1 MVAPYK
7 NLYAVPKE
15 SFDAF
20 IKHKT
25 GSFPNVKSLKVNQLN
40 FNDGN
45 KIKPQ
50 HLGSDLHT
58 NNISRARVNAGG
70 QTSLSSTG
78 GGGVEQLNLGDQSQ
92 HIPNTSARVNVGG
105 QTSLSSTGDGG
116 VEQVNLGNQ
125 SQPSNEQDQ
134 NNSSSVS
141 FFDATGEPQEVP
153 SRHIVDETSSFQ
165 DERDER
171 RAQLENAASKLN
183 TINDEVAVN
192 DWLLNRKANEGEEFR
207 VDRDRSS
214 IFGNYDA
221 APENWGRNDPS
232 TNFPLIS
239 PQRLQPIVNPPTSPL
254 QTHPVDVSTFHTPTS
269 VRHDSTKRKQP
280 MVSTPHP
287 SSYGNNP
294 NYLDSPITRSPQ
306 FEAVSPPKKQLVQLP
321 IKPRRPSIST
331 AAFYGAP
338 KPKDIETTKPVEISV
353 PGAGKRRIK
362 IAKRKLKSNS
372 FINLRKKDNT
382 TGIANKTTIG
392 LSNKYLPQTPMSK
405 SLGKVYGDNADTLL
419 KQVLKKNVQQKQNT
433 FVGSIRDAVTEGLK
447 TFANDMRWLKRN
459 IPRKMREL
467 SNDPKNLTDAE
478 YNSLLERSANVV
490 KKRKPNLDYGT
501 ASHQDVMKAK
511 KTFAN
516 QRVPIAKNNN
526 VGLTGAVKRVLK
538 RKPLSTSTIAARTR
552 SRKKPI
558 TPIARRTRI
567 NMKKKTEQKKAWL

>member
-1 MVAPYK
+1 M
-7 NLYAVPKE
+7 
-15 SFDAF
+15 
-20 IKHKT
+20 
-25 GSFPNVKSLKVNQLN
+25 
-40 FNDGN
+40 
-45 KIKPQ
+45 
-50 HLGSDLHT
+50 
-58 NNISRARVNAGG
+58 
-70 QTSLSSTG
+70 
-78 GGGVEQLNLGDQSQ
+78 
-92 HIPNTSARVNVGG
+92 
-105 QTSLSSTGDGG
+105 
-116 VEQVNLGNQ
+116 
-125 SQPSNEQDQ
+125 
-134 NNSSSVS
+134 
-141 FFDATGEPQEVP
+141 
-153 SRHIVDETSSFQ
+153 
-165 DERDER
+165 
-171 RAQLENAASKLN
+171 
-183 TINDEVAVN
+183 
-192 DWLLNRKANEGEEFR
+192 
-207 VDRDRSS
+207 
-214 IFGNYDA
+214 
-221 APENWGRNDPS
+221 
-232 TNFPLIS
+232 
-239 PQRLQPIVNPPTSPL
+239 

-306 FEAVSPPKKQLVQLP
+306 FEAVSPPKKQLVQPP

-331 AAFYGAP
+331 TTFYGAP

-392 LSNKYLPQTPMSK
+392 LSNKYIPQTPMSK

-419 KQVLKKNVQQKQNT
+419 KQVLKKNVQRKQNT

-478 YNSLLERSANVV
+478 YNALLERSANVV

-526 VGLTGAVKRVLK
+526 EGLTGAVKRVLK

-558 TPIARRTRI
+558 TPIARRTRTNI
-567 NMKKKTEQKKAWL
+567 KKKTEQKKAWL